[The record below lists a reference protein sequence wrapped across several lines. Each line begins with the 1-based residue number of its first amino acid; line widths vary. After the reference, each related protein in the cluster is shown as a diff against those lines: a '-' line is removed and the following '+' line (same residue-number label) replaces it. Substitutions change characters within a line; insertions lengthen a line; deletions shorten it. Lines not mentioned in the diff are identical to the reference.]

1 MSTQSNFS
9 GSENSFLPE
18 GHSQTIHNINVTQLH
33 KAKCN
38 NSQLY
43 SVDKKD

>member
-18 GHSQTIHNINVTQLH
+18 DDSQTFHSVNVWQVH

-38 NSQLY
+38 NT
-43 SVDKKD
+43 